1 MASATSLLATLA
13 EKLTFLMLLI
23 SKKKGI
29 SGNNYLD
36 KEFNILLIGINTLI
50 YLLVSKNWKII
61 E

>member
-50 YLLVSKNWKII
+50 YLLVSKN
-61 E
+61 